1 MHHRVSVIIPARN
14 EATYIDACV
23 RSIRDQDVDADLEV
37 IVADGSSGD
46 DTAKRAAGAG
56 AVVVE
61 NPDRTTPMALN
72 RGLARATGDVILR
85 FDAHSEMMPGYIAAC
100 LRALEDDPTAVN
112 VGGWCEVQGIGPWG
126 RAVAA
131 ALQSP
136 LGVGNPRLWRR
147 PRVGERRRYVE
158 TVPFGC
164 FRADALRATGG
175 WRPDLVRNQ
184 DFELNHRL
192 RVAGGKIVFDP
203 SISFVYRPRES
214 LGALSRQYREFGR
227 WKAVML
233 ADSPDS
239 VRPRQFAPL
248 ILVATALLALAPGKA
263 GRTGQAGG
271 AVYASVIAVEA
282 RRAGDWRVAPV
293 LAAIHLS
300 WGIGF
305 LGGAANI
312 LRRRTFQS

>member
-1 MHHRVSVIIPARN
+1 MRHRVSVIVPARN
-14 EATYIDACV
+14 EGPYIDACV
-23 RSIRDQDVDADLEV
+23 RSILEQDVEADIEV
-37 IVADGSSGD
+37 IVADGSSED
-46 DTAKRAAGAG
+46 DTAERAAGAG
-56 AVVVE
+56 ALVVE
-61 NPDRTTPMALN
+61 NPDRTTPIGLN
-72 RGLARATGDVILR
+72 RGLEHATGDVILR
-85 FDAHSEMMPGYIAAC
+85 FDAHSEMMPGYIQAC

-112 VGGWCEVQGIGPWG
+112 VGGWCEVQGVGDWG

-147 PRVGERRRYVE
+147 PGAGERRRYVE

-164 FRADALRATGG
+164 FRADPLRASGG

-203 SISFVYRPRES
+203 SIAFVYRPRES

-233 ADSPDS
+233 AGSPES

-248 ILVATALLALAPGKA
+248 LLVATTSLALVPGRA
-263 GRTGQAGG
+263 GRVGRTGG
-271 AVYASVIAVEA
+271 VLYAAAMALEA
-282 RRAGDWRVAPV
+282 RRAGQWRVAPV
-293 LAAIHLS
+293 LMTIHLS
-300 WGIGF
+300 WAIGF
-305 LGGAANI
+305 LAGTAHV
-312 LRRRTFQS
+312 LRRRSF